1 MKIEVM
7 SHDDLEQFINQE
19 NDGNVLLIYIRKVGY
34 LPNIKLINNV
44 DNGIQ
49 FILSLSVIDNSK
61 DANDKPEDH
70 CISPRDANKIARMV
84 KNSKDI
90 DRIIV
95 FSDSG
100 ESQSNGIA
108 AALSVYY
115 NNDITLYNSDPSINK
130 NCYGYVLRAL
140 TKQGEK

>member
-1 MKIEVM
+1 MNIGVM

-49 FILSLSVIDNSK
+49 FILSLSV
-61 DANDKPEDH
+61 DAESDLVNEKPKDH
-70 CISPRDANKIARMV
+70 CISLRDANKISRVV
-84 KNSKDI
+84 KYRKDI

-108 AALSVYY
+108 AALSKYY
-115 NNDITLYNSDPSINK
+115 NNDDTLYNSNTYINK
-130 NCYGYVLRAL
+130 NCYEYVLHAL
-140 TKQGEK
+140 TKQGEE